1 MKKILI
7 IGYYHL
13 KKDKRVF
20 RTVKAL
26 SKKCQVSYQ
35 YLSNEDNKIS
45 FENNTKYIPIF
56 LNINP
61 SENIFK
67 KAIKRIKFDK
77 KILKIIKN
85 EDFDILYMHHFLPTF
100 PLKPFKFVK
109 KKQKIIIYDLH
120 ELHPENFLESLPKLL
135 RIIKEKIMWNIFK
148 KQLQLSDKL
157 IFVSKEIQE
166 YVFNHLKFKKKYLIF
181 PNFSNI
187 SISSKEKNKEIC
199 LVGKISRDVQKE
211 ERILKKLIEN
221 GFIFKI
227 IGMDSEKFKDLEHI
241 STKFLPYNKM
251 MEELSKASFSLISYG
266 SKDTDYNKNYTFA
279 LPNKFFD
286 SIAAETPVIVKDTFV
301 SMKKIVEKYG
311 IGVVINPNNI
321 EESVEKILKA
331 YENYDQLIENIK
343 KHKNKFVWDEEKEK
357 EFVDFV
363 LK

>member
-7 IGYYHL
+7 IGYYHS

-45 FENNTKYIPIF
+45 FENNTKYIPVF
-56 LNINP
+56 FNTNP

-85 EDFDILYMHHFLPTF
+85 EDFDILYMHHFLPIF
-100 PLKPFKFVK
+100 PLKPFKIARKREK
-109 KKQKIIIYDLH
+109 KIVFDIH
-120 ELHPENFLESLPKLL
+120 EYHPENFLNSLKGK
-135 RIIKEKIMWNIFK
+135 IKTFKIKIMWKIFK
-148 KQLQLSDKL
+148 KQIEFSDKL
-157 IFVSKEIQE
+157 VFVSEETKNDVLKKTNLKKESLVVPNYALLSVNHTKKVKEI
-166 YVFNHLKFKKKYLIF
+166 VF
-181 PNFSNI
+181 
-187 SISSKEKNKEIC
+187 
-199 LVGKISRDVQKE
+199 VGKISRPLIKE
-211 ERILKKLIEN
+211 KEILERLLKK
-221 GFIFKI
+221 GFTFRI
-227 IGMDSEKFKDLEHI
+227 IGMDSMLFKDIPHI
-241 STKFLPYNKM
+241 YTNFLPYEQM
-251 MEELSKASFSLISYG
+251 MKELSKASFSLISYQTIND
-266 SKDTDYNKNYTFA
+266 KKYKNDTLA
-279 LPNKFFD
+279 LPHKFFD

-301 SMKKIVEKYG
+301 SMRKIVEKYG
-311 IGVVINPNNI
+311 IGVVINPNNV

-357 EFVDFV
+357 KFVDFV